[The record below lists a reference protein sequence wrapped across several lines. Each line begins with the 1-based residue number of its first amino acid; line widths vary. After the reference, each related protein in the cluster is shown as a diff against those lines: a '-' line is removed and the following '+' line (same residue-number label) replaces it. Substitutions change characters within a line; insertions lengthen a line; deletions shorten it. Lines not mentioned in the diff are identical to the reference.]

1 MRCLFL
7 SSFLAV
13 VAVYAA
19 QPNALV
25 DLDYARYE
33 GSINNRTGNI
43 EFLGVRYAAPPTG
56 QFRWRAPRQ
65 PQKVPG
71 IQQADNQPNICWQA
85 GQGNAPVT
93 PFPTGDEHPQK
104 HIAIARMD
112 TRIDAVLALPPLSL
126 ETVAF
131 QSLFGFTGL
140 PFESLHRRVVFEI
153 TFRGGYMA
161 GSAFAFPPD
170 DLIHDANGGVVGV
183 AIQYRLGVFGFLSSQ
198 KVHDGGVLNAGLFDQ
213 RFALQWVQQHI
224 SKFGGDPTKVTIW
237 GESAGAG
244 SVLQHIV
251 ADNGDTQPPLFRAAI
266 TSSTFLP
273 SQYAFNDPFIE
284 QLYSEVVNGTG
295 CSSAKDSLDCLRQV
309 DVNVLQQVNTNVANS
324 AFFGTFI
331 FVPVVDGRLI
341 PRRPTEILR
350 EGNVNGEAILAVTNT
365 FEGTNFVN
373 SSTASTV
380 QIPEYLVNLFPK
392 LGEAEVR
399 EGTAQYAKL
408 GSPIDQVVGIMGES
422 IFICPTYFLLRAFK
436 GKGFKAEFAIPPGG
450 HGQDIIYYF
459 PDNSPSPPPFNNPTF
474 IDNFSQSFLNFA
486 MFLDTNV
493 KSDPTN
499 SVPHWARW
507 NEGSIIEMLFNKTD
521 SGNPVFHSV
530 QTSRELL
537 ERCDFWKRASPFTA
551 Q

>member
-104 HIAIARMD
+104 RASPPSSEDCLFLNIATPVAGNGS
-112 TRIDAVLALPPLSL
+112 LP
-126 ETVAF
+126 
-131 QSLFGFTGL
+131 
-140 PFESLHRRVVFEI
+140 VVVWI
-153 TFRGGYMA
+153 HGGGYMA

-251 ADNGDTQPPLFRAAI
+251 ADNGDTRPPLFRAAI

-295 CSSAKDSLDCLRQV
+295 CSSAKYSLDCLRQV

-537 ERCDFWKRASPFTA
+537 ERCDFWERASPFTA